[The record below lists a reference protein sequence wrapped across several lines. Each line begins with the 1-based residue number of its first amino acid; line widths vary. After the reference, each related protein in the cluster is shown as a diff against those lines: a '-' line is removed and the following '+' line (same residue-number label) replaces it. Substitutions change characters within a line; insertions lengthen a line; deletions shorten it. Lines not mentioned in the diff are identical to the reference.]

1 MQRAAKSMSFGT
13 RVSVDGD
20 HGIGKLG
27 GDTAFVKSSNSKK
40 GDAKD
45 TLGACLG
52 AVVVAEGTT
61 GRAGF
66 KATALLRIS
75 VSITLICFVAS
86 TSLGRI
92 SNTFSH
98 N

>member
-1 MQRAAKSMSFGT
+1 MSFGT

-61 GRAGF
+61 GAGRAGF

-75 VSITLICFVAS
+75 VSITLICLVAS